1 MKLQQSIC
9 LTAVLLIPGVPGASV
24 RAGEPAVNPSGTWE
38 LALTSTN
45 TPVRP
50 TENVLKLK
58 LADSAL
64 TGTLSNVSTVNGKS
78 RVYNWA
84 IKDAKLQGSDISFT
98 VTHPFQVGHGIVTT
112 RYEGKIEGDTIKGT
126 CRIEFS
132 GHTYT
137 RGWEATR
144 VRE

>member
-1 MKLQQSIC
+1 MKLQLSIC
-9 LTAVLLIPGVPGASV
+9 LTTVLLILGVIGASV
-24 RAGEPAVNPSGTWE
+24 RAGEPAVNPSGTWK

-45 TPVRP
+45 TLVRP
-50 TENVLKLK
+50 TENTLKLK
-58 LADSAL
+58 LAGGTL

-84 IKDAKLQGSDISFT
+84 IKEAKLQGNEISFT
-98 VTHPFQVGHGIVTT
+98 VTHPFEVGHGIVTT

-126 CRIEFS
+126 CKIEFS

-137 RGWEATR
+137 RGWEAER
-144 VRE
+144 VKE